1 MAGNPDDFYLVRVT
15 TDDRAHQLW
24 VAAAASEEDA
34 LTLVLNAVP
43 NGWTASMVSNK
54 MTRTE
59 VEVLNLKPGEV
70 RELTLYRATPAS
82 KPN

>member
-59 VEVLNLKPGEV
+59 VEVLNLKP
-70 RELTLYRATPAS
+70 RANSVSRNPSIKT
-82 KPN
+82 KLGHC